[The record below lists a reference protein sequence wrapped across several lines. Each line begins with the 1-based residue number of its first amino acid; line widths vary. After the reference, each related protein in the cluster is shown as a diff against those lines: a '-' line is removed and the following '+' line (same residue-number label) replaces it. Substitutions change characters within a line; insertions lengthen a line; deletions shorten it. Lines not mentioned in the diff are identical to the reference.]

1 MTMLLLTQRDSVISE
16 RLATA
21 LEDVEARFANELISE
36 LTCVNNLVTH
46 VEQYRGKMLRPTL
59 VLISAFASHSR
70 CEAPSE
76 PHRIIATVTEMV
88 HMATLVHD
96 DILDEAEMRR
106 RGATINSLFGN
117 EAAVMLGDYLI
128 SHAYHLCSSIDRP
141 DISRIIAAATNKV
154 CEGEL
159 LQLANR
165 NNWHLD
171 ERTYFDI
178 IRRKTASLCGT
189 CCQLPAFIDRA
200 DAALGQALYDYGEKL
215 GIAFQIVDDLLDL
228 TGDEKTV
235 GKTIGR
241 DLEKGKLTLPI
252 IHYLAG
258 CNEQTRTRMHQMLAG
273 QSDPATPED
282 RRREE
287 LGQIRAALA
296 DSDGVAYAKKWAARL
311 VQDAK
316 SAINAHLPSSAA
328 RSLLLDMA
336 DAVLSREF

>member
-1 MTMLLLTQRDSVISE
+1 MTMLLLHQRDRVISE
-16 RLATA
+16 RLAGA

-46 VEQYRGKMLRPTL
+46 VEKYRGKMLRPTL
-59 VLISAFASHSR
+59 VLLSAMASDPDGR
-70 CEAPSE
+70 TPDD

-106 RGATINSLFGN
+106 RGATINSLCGN

-128 SHAYHLCSSIDRP
+128 SHAYHLCSCLDRP
-141 DISRIIAAATNKV
+141 EISRVIAGATNKV

-165 NNWHLD
+165 NNWTLD
-171 ERTYFDI
+171 EHTYFDI

-189 CCQLPAFIDRA
+189 CCQLPAFIDRV
-200 DAALGQALYDYGEKL
+200 DPALGRALYDYGEKL

-228 TGDEKTV
+228 TGDQKVV

-241 DLEKGKLTLPI
+241 DLEKGKLTLPLI
-252 IHYLAG
+252 RYLVTADHA
-258 CNEQTRTRMHQMLAG
+258 TRARMHQMLAG
-273 QSDPATPED
+273 QSDPGTPEKQRQD
-282 RRREE
+282 E
-287 LGQIRAALA
+287 LAEIRNALA
-296 DSDGVAYAKKWAARL
+296 ASDAVAYARQWAATL
-311 VQDAK
+311 VKDAK
-316 SAINAHLPSSAA
+316 SAISSHLPASPA

-336 DAVLSREF
+336 DAVLSREY